1 MNALTPKKVSVAKK
15 PVKPRKKRIP
25 LELGETS
32 KIFDSIN
39 LGVINEEKQYS
50 HKVTTPT
57 FVTGYYVAGL
67 DNLRRTIIAHYTN
80 QVDAML
86 WVADYSREMKDLG
99 TPSKFVTEIQSTG
112 ESIQEMLTKIVN
124 TEASYSEKVL
134 YVTDVFQLVNENP
147 ELAAVILELL
157 GKAKTQP
164 DFHVFLQSHAGRLL
178 RGDTSFQ
185 GKVFAAVESQIIAG
199 NMLPNEE
206 SAIFGKRK
214 LLTLGKDGFGAYSKG
229 SASPVF
235 AIRKTPPVWF
245 KEVHSTEK

>member
-1 MNALTPKKVSVAKK
+1 MSSLIPKKVSVAKK
-15 PVKPRKKRIP
+15 PAKPRKKKIP

-32 KIFDSIN
+32 KVFDSIN

-57 FVTGYYVAGL
+57 FITGYYVAGL
-67 DNLRRTIIAHYTN
+67 DSLRRTIIAHYTN

-86 WVADYSREMKDLG
+86 WVADYSHEMKDLG
-99 TPSKFVTEIQSTG
+99 TPSKIVTEIQSTG
-112 ESIQEMLTKIVN
+112 ESIREMLTKISE

-134 YVTDVFQLVNENP
+134 YITDVFQLVNNNP
-147 ELAAVILELL
+147 ELAPVILSLL
-157 GKAKTQP
+157 KKADKQP
-164 DFHVFLQSHAGRLL
+164 DFHIFLQSHAGRLL

-185 GKVFAAVESQIIAG
+185 NKVFAAARSQIIAG

-206 SAIFGKRK
+206 KAIFGERK
-214 LLTLGKDGFGAYSKG
+214 LLTLGKDGFGAYSEG
-229 SASPVF
+229 RASPVF

-245 KEVHSTEK
+245 KEAHPTEK